1 MPTEHSDCQLI
12 AACTQGEAWAWEALV
27 DRYRRLVYSIP
38 LRVGLSPEDAADV
51 FQTVFTLLL
60 KRAHTL
66 RDPQGLAKWLITTA
80 KRESWNVSRK
90 RTREPANDEAVAVLM
105 DSQEQVADTR
115 VEEGLWMDQAMIREG
130 LGQLGGRCQELL
142 ELLYYDEGEP
152 SYQDISQR
160 LGMPVGSIGPSRTR
174 CLGKLRTI
182 LEALGM
188 V

>member
-1 MPTEHSDCQLI
+1 LVPEHSDGQLI

-38 LRVGLSPEDAADV
+38 LRVGLAPEDAADV

-60 KRAHTL
+60 RRAHTL

-90 RTREPANDEAVAVLM
+90 RTREPANDETVALLL
-105 DSQEQVADTR
+105 DGQEQGVDKRTD
-115 VEEGLWMDQAMIREG
+115 EGLWMDQALIREG
-130 LGQLGGRCQELL
+130 LTQLGGHCQEML

-152 SYQDISQR
+152 SYEEIGRR
-160 LGMPVGSIGPSRTR
+160 LNMPVGSIGPNRTR
-174 CLGKLRTI
+174 CLAKLRKI

-188 V
+188 N